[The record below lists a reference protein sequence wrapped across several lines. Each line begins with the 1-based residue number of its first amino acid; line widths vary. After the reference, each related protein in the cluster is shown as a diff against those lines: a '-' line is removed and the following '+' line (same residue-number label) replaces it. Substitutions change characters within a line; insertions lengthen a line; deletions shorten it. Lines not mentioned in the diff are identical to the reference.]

1 MKYNEALHTIGS
13 RLRLAMHAKNI
24 YTNDLADA
32 TNIDP
37 GNIAAYL
44 DEREIPSLEQCKS
57 MAEVLGVVPDW
68 LACLDNSTPIH
79 VALFK
84 GRGKVPSEEWAPV
97 KEYADFILKSY
108 EKKNH

>member
-24 YTNDLADA
+24 NTLELAEKTKIKSGDIVA
-32 TNIDP
+32 FID
-37 GNIAAYL
+37 
-44 DEREIPSLEQCKS
+44 EVKVPSLKECDS
-57 MAEVLGVVPDW
+57 MAGVLGVLPKW

-84 GRGKVPSEEWAPV
+84 GRGKVSSEEWAPV
-97 KEYADFILKSY
+97 KEYADFILDSY
-108 EKKNH
+108 EKKNR